1 MRSNILDQR
10 LPGSDGLKRQSNV
23 VSDVKAEPT
32 TIAQPQGRRQ
42 DAEPPLLL
50 RVDEVAQLLGL
61 SERSV
66 WRMQSAGRLPSGV
79 RLAGSI
85 RWRRA
90 EIEAWVDAGCPA
102 INNPR

>member
-1 MRSNILDQR
+1 MLNQR
-10 LPGSDGLKRQSNV
+10 RIGDTTKRQAADSPGSTEKP
-23 VSDVKAEPT
+23 AT
-32 TIAQPQGRRQ
+32 TTPPSGQG
-42 DAEPPLLL
+42 APLLL
-50 RVDEVAQLLGL
+50 RVNEVAELLGI

-66 WRMQSAGRLPSGV
+66 WRMQSAGKLPAAV

>member
-1 MRSNILDQR
+1 MSSSILNQR
-10 LPGSDGLKRQSNV
+10 RHGEEPLRPAV
-23 VSDVKAEPT
+23 VSPPAAGEPPMS
-32 TIAQPQGRRQ
+32 AQGQ
-42 DAEPPLLL
+42 DDKPLLL
-50 RVDEVAQLLGL
+50 RVGEVAQLLGI

-66 WRMQSAGRLPSGV
+66 WRMQSAGRLPAAV

-85 RWRRA
+85 RWRRV

>member
-1 MRSNILDQR
+1 MSSSMLNQHRYDQEP
-10 LPGSDGLKRQSNV
+10 LHPAAVTPPATEGAQATDGKS
-23 VSDVKAEPT
+23 
-32 TIAQPQGRRQ
+32 
-42 DAEPPLLL
+42 LLL
-50 RVDEVAQLLGL
+50 RVSEVAQLLGI

-66 WRMQSAGRLPSGV
+66 WRMQSAGKLPAAV

-85 RWRRA
+85 RWRRV